1 MRYLVGI
8 DNGSQ
13 SSKVTIFDEQG
24 QVVSWAAVP
33 LQPLQ
38 TPAPG
43 LAEHPG
49 DDLWESIGEACRRA
63 MAEFPG
69 VPEEIVGVG
78 LCTIRFCRALLRQDG
93 TLAHPVLSWMDP
105 RVSRAH
111 DPQDYLDD
119 AAHPAWITTS
129 SGYIGQR
136 MTGEFRDTAANY
148 QGLWPLDAA
157 AWTWG
162 RDSADYAAAGMS
174 RDQLFE
180 LVQPGEI
187 LGVLTED
194 ASRHTGLPQRVPVVA
209 TANDKAVEALGCGL
223 RSGDELLVS
232 LGTYIT
238 AMTVDD
244 ELDEAPAGEFWTN
257 FASEPG
263 RHLRESAGI
272 RRGMWTVSW
281 FRDLVGE
288 ASVETLN
295 AEAAQVPAGSEGL
308 MAMLDWL
315 APEDAPHR
323 RGSLLG
329 FDARHSRGHIHRAI
343 LEAIALTMER
353 NSRAMEEALVSGP
366 RGSDSAEADAQVAG
380 QRRFTSVTV
389 SGGGAQSDLMMQ
401 IMADVFGLPAVR
413 AAGGAD
419 RGAAICAAV
428 GTGVAADFDEAA
440 AAMVPETEVWAP
452 NPQRHAFYRRLGDLH
467 GRITGH
473 TDRLYRE
480 LAELEPG

>member
-13 SSKVTIFDEQG
+13 SSKVTIFDDQG
-24 QVVSWAAVP
+24 QVVSRAAVP

-38 TPAPG
+38 APAPG

-63 MAEFPG
+63 MVEFPG
-69 VPEEIVGVG
+69 EPEEIIGVG

-111 DPQDYLDD
+111 DPQDYTDDD
-119 AAHPAWITTS
+119 AADPAWITTS

-136 MTGEFRDTAANY
+136 VTGRFRDTAANC
-148 QGLWPLDAA
+148 QGLWPMDTA
-157 AWTWG
+157 AWNWSK
-162 RDSADYAAAGMS
+162 DPADFAAAGMS
-174 RDQLFE
+174 QDQLFE
-180 LVQPGEI
+180 LVQPGEV
-187 LGVLTED
+187 LGELTE
-194 ASRHTGLPQRVPVVA
+194 AAARHTGLPHGLPVVA

-223 RSGDELLVS
+223 RSRGDLLVS

-238 AMTVDD
+238 AMTLED
-244 ELDEAPAGEFWTN
+244 EPAEAPAGEFWTN

-263 RHLRESAGI
+263 RHLCESAGI

-288 ASVETLN
+288 ALVETLN
-295 AEAAQVPAGSEGL
+295 AEAEQVPAGSDGL
-308 MAMLDWL
+308 MAVLDWL
-315 APEDAPHR
+315 APEEATHR
-323 RGSLLG
+323 RGSLVG
-329 FDARHSRGHIHRAI
+329 FDVRHGRGHIHRAI
-343 LEAIALTMER
+343 LEAIAMTIER
-353 NSRAMEEALVSGP
+353 NSRVMEGALLRSESGEVS
-366 RGSDSAEADAQVAG
+366 AH
-380 QRRFTSVTV
+380 RFTRVTV

-401 IMADVFGLPAVR
+401 IVADVFGLPAAR

-428 GTGVAADFDEAA
+428 GTGVAAGFEEAA
-440 AAMVPETEVWAP
+440 AAMVPEAEVWEP
-452 NPQRHAFYRRLGDLH
+452 DPRQHAIYRRLSELH
-467 GRITGH
+467 GRIADH
-473 TDRLYRE
+473 TDQLYRE
-480 LAELEPG
+480 LAGLELD